1 MELAKDKKE
10 ERRKENRWSHHL
22 LSWWPDL
29 VTRCSTNEK
38 KTNAHNPAPVDNF
51 FSRHS
56 HAADFS
62 SLSKS
67 CVSSREKWLSS
78 VIIPVECFASAG
90 FAGEEKHNSF
100 RNLDNAISKSSWR
113 REPDVYTEV
122 VYRSNHLRTL
132 KKHVKSRGFQSSI
145 FNRAEFT
152 ATSAGRCGAVS
163 FDWRRKISKRKDER
177 NIYIYG
183 KRE

>member
-1 MELAKDKKE
+1 MEPPPALLMTRLGHALLNERKK
-10 ERRKENRWSHHL
+10 K
-22 LSWWPDL
+22 
-29 VTRCSTNEK
+29 
-38 KTNAHNPAPVDNF
+38 NAHNPAPVDNF

-56 HAADFS
+56 HAAYFS

-122 VYRSNHLRTL
+122 IIQIKSFAYIEKTC
-132 KKHVKSRGFQSSI
+132 KKQRVSI
-145 FNRAEFT
+145 FNFQSRGIYRYFRRPL
-152 ATSAGRCGAVS
+152 RCS
-163 FDWRRKISKRKDER
+163 QF
-177 NIYIYG
+177 
-183 KRE
+183 